1 MNPPRMAVSP
11 LTLTLTLPEEPA
23 PITALMVFAF
33 TTEKERAGVPPK
45 LTAVAPVKPEPV
57 MTTEALVVA
66 LVGAKLVMAGAD
78 GVDLG

>member
-1 MNPPRMAVSP
+1 MNPPRAAVSP

-23 PITALMVFAF
+23 PTTALMVPAF

-66 LVGAKLVMAGAD
+66 LVGAKLVMTGAD
-78 GVDLG
+78 GGELE

>member
-1 MNPPRMAVSP
+1 
-11 LTLTLTLPEEPA
+11 
-23 PITALMVFAF
+23 MVPAF

-78 GVDLG
+78 GGELE